1 MSLLHTNRVASKVSV
16 EHLAAAIQYTPE
28 TGEFHWKQRPVEH
41 FRDGG
46 KTASQR
52 CAMWNGKFAGRPA
65 LTCKDPRGYRKGML
79 NQKMVWAHRVALALH
94 LGEWPKG
101 EVDHI
106 NRDKTDNR
114 LSNLRVVTHQE
125 NAMNR
130 DNDRQKRGEAV

>member
-1 MSLLHTNRVASKVSV
+1 MSLHRQNIIAETVSV
-16 EHLAAAIQYTPE
+16 ALLREAISYDAA
-28 TGEFHWKQRPVEH
+28 TGNFVWRERPVAH
-41 FRDGG
+41 FPDG
-46 KTASQR
+46 KLRPERRA
-52 CAMWNGKFAGRPA
+52 AMWNGKYAGRAA

-114 LSNLRVVTHQE
+114 LGNLRVVTHQE

-130 DNDRQKRGEAV
+130 DNDRQKRRSSL